1 MSSASTAAAATSGEG
16 GEHVD
21 TARLLL
27 PDDKLRKAAFVK
39 VETTGEEDE
48 TTICEFRCRLRI
60 FIEKDEYGDEVR
72 EKFWREKGTGNMKL
86 LRDGTT
92 GIVRFVMRQENTFK
106 VCSNFNIP
114 ADFTM
119 RPPGDGPADAPTKR
133 LLFSAPDF
141 REGKTVADHATFAIS
156 LRSTDDAALL
166 KKEMEAASVAN
177 AAIAAAGDDSSAAAA
192 GDDDVDAAAAALE
205 KVKVTEE

>member
-1 MSSASTAAAATSGEG
+1 MSASTVVQSAEG
-16 GEHVD
+16 GDHVD

-27 PDDKLRKAAFVK
+27 PDEELRKAAFVK
-39 VETTGEEDE
+39 VEATGEEDE

-72 EKFWREKGTGNMKL
+72 EKFWREKGTGNVKL

-119 RPPGDGPADAPTKR
+119 RPPGDGPADAPSKR

-156 LRSTDDAALL
+156 VRSTDDAALL

-177 AAIAAAGDDSSAAAA
+177 AATAAAGDDGSTA
-192 GDDDVDAAAAALE
+192 GDDGVDAAAAALE